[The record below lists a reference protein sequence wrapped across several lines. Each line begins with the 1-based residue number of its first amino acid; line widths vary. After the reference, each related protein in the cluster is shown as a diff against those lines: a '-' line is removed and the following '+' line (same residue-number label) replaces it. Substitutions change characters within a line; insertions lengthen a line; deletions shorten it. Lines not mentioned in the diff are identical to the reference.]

1 MQFYWSNFIST
12 EYTFS
17 LLDFTFTKYC
27 CFLPLRFFNKGKGC
41 CWLRFFL
48 FVLPNHG
55 KVSDNCYYWKPHVGF
70 LRFGKWNQTVNINVD
85 NSFTRKVFFWLIHVW
100 KQRKN
105 CTSIQFCITLS
116 SFITLQVYS
125 KHSLIC
131 NIFLFLNTHSVNW
144 MIVLIQNEWRKIEDQ
159 LSIFML
165 TYIWHHNRWH
175 VLMNGVISKYLFFK
189 SSKIAYRASWT
200 GVASS

>member
-70 LRFGKWNQTVNINVD
+70 LRVGKLNQTVNINVD
-85 NSFTRKVFFWLIHVW
+85 NSFTRKVFILLMDTCMKTKKKAVH
-100 KQRKN
+100 QYN
-105 CTSIQFCITLS
+105 SALLCLLLS
-116 SFITLQVYS
+116 LY
-125 KHSLIC
+125 KY
-131 NIFLFLNTHSVNW
+131 
-144 MIVLIQNEWRKIEDQ
+144 IQNI
-159 LSIFML
+159 L
-165 TYIWHHNRWH
+165 Y
-175 VLMNGVISKYLFFK
+175 VIYFCFWIL
-189 SSKIAYRASWT
+189 IAST
-200 GVASS
+200 

>member
-85 NSFTRKVFFWLIHVW
+85 NSFTRKVFILLMDTCM
-100 KQRKN
+100 KTKKN
-105 CTSIQFCITLS
+105 CTSIQFCIILS
-116 SFITLQVYS
+116 SSITLQVYS
-125 KHSLIC
+125 KHSLC
-131 NIFLFLNTHSVNW
+131 HIFLFLNTHSLNL
-144 MIVLIQNEWRKIEDQ
+144 MIVLIQNEWWKKRRPT
-159 LSIFML
+159 L
-165 TYIWHHNRWH
+165 YIYVN
-175 VLMNGVISKYLFFK
+175 VYMTS
-189 SSKIAYRASWT
+189 
-200 GVASS
+200 

>member
-85 NSFTRKVFFWLIHVW
+85 NSFTRKVFILLMDTCMKTKKKLYINTILHYFVFFYHF
-100 KQRKN
+100 
-105 CTSIQFCITLS
+105 TSIFKTFFMSYI
-116 SFITLQVYS
+116 FVFEYS
-125 KHSLIC
+125 
-131 NIFLFLNTHSVNW
+131 
-144 MIVLIQNEWRKIEDQ
+144 
-159 LSIFML
+159 
-165 TYIWHHNRWH
+165 
-175 VLMNGVISKYLFFK
+175 
-189 SSKIAYRASWT
+189 
-200 GVASS
+200 

>member
-1 MQFYWSNFIST
+1 MQFFWSNFIST

-85 NSFTRKVFFWLIHVW
+85 NSFTRKVFILLMDICM
-100 KQRKN
+100 KTKKN

-125 KHSLIC
+125 KYSLC
-131 NIFLFLNTHSVNW
+131 HIFLFLNTHSLNL
-144 MIVLIQNEWRKIEDQ
+144 MIVLIQNEWWKKRRPT
-159 LSIFML
+159 L
-165 TYIWHHNRWH
+165 YIYVN
-175 VLMNGVISKYLFFK
+175 VYMTS
-189 SSKIAYRASWT
+189 
-200 GVASS
+200 

>member
-1 MQFYWSNFIST
+1 MKKKSFFYRFHTIILSIFDEDRLNIRNLHNLFCNFIGQILYQLSN
-12 EYTFS
+12 YTFS

-85 NSFTRKVFFWLIHVW
+85 DSFTRKVFILLMDTCMKTKKKLYINTILHYFVFFYHF
-100 KQRKN
+100 
-105 CTSIQFCITLS
+105 TSIFKIFFMS
-116 SFITLQVYS
+116 YIFVFEYS
-125 KHSLIC
+125 
-131 NIFLFLNTHSVNW
+131 
-144 MIVLIQNEWRKIEDQ
+144 
-159 LSIFML
+159 
-165 TYIWHHNRWH
+165 
-175 VLMNGVISKYLFFK
+175 
-189 SSKIAYRASWT
+189 
-200 GVASS
+200 